1 MECVDDGAYI
11 ITLAI
16 QTHGKVIDLNL
27 SPDTASIFDDVRLFS
42 KAGEFE
48 DAMSSHS
55 QDQNILKK
63 VNKLFQHDIR
73 GASIDLMNEY
83 VEYSHPIYKQFLEQG
98 GHTLANNNV
107 CRLFDNITFDKSL
120 SMNTL
125 RDGNRFS
132 CMVDQLLNLIDP
144 ELNGIFVVS
153 VHQKINDNEYK
164 LICPDPALG
173 YNLNLLK
180 IKDFK
185 EFASAFTTD
194 TNILRALVDKSSN
207 LPTEEYIR
215 RYDILMKENKPQ
227 LLEEENNRF
236 FELLKKWSITMQN
249 AIQIESIRLS
259 TLVDTIKQII
269 GAKCKI
275 NLLDYSCNSITR
287 TLPVRDRNNAQ
298 YLVSSDIENPPKRW
312 GGKRTKK
319 IKTIK
324 KKIKTRKTRKTQK
337 TIKKKIKTRKTNIR

>member
-1 MECVDDGAYI
+1 MRIVGMECVDDGAYI

-16 QTHGKVIDLNL
+16 QTHGKVIDLSL
-27 SPDTASIFDDVRLFS
+27 SPDTVSIFDDVRLFS

-48 DAMSSHS
+48 DAMSSHA
-55 QDQNILKK
+55 QDQNILVK
-63 VNKLFQHDIR
+63 VNKLFQKDIR

-83 VEYSHPIYKQFLEQG
+83 VEYSHPIYKQFLEQR
-98 GHTLANNNV
+98 GHKKTNDNV
-107 CRLFDNITFDKSL
+107 CRLFDNVMFDKSL

-153 VHQKINDNEYK
+153 VHQKINDNEYQ
-164 LICPDPALG
+164 LIYPDVG

-185 EFASAFTTD
+185 EFASAFTSD
-194 TNILRALVDKSSN
+194 TNVLRSLVDKSSN

-215 RYDILMKENKPQ
+215 RYDKLIKENNPQ
-227 LLEEENNRF
+227 LFEEENNRF
-236 FELLKKWSITMQN
+236 FELLNKWSITMQN
-249 AIQIESIRLS
+249 ANQIESIRLS

-269 GAKCKI
+269 GHKCKI
-275 NLLDYSCNSITR
+275 NLLDYSCNSIIR
-287 TLPVRDRNNAQ
+287 TLPDRDRNNAQ
-298 YLVSSDIENPPKRW
+298 YLVSSDIENPAKRW
-312 GGKRTKK
+312 GGKSTKK
-319 IKTIK
+319 
-324 KKIKTRKTRKTQK
+324 RKTKQRKTKQRK
-337 TIKKKIKTRKTNIR
+337 TKQRKTNIR